1 MKKKVSIWEVLAS
14 KIIIAIL
21 VAIYYWWCSRS
32 DFNLELHNFVNGWI
46 TLLVFLLALHYYRVQ
61 KYKKEYFDE
70 LAEKTLQRCDAICLK
85 VFVVV
90 MVVAAFFGGMYGR
103 IYPAIS
109 TVVMGWVI
117 IGIVIAIT
125 ILRTI
130 MFLIMDSKGA

>member
-1 MKKKVSIWEVLAS
+1 MKNKVSVREVVAT

-21 VAIYYWWCSRS
+21 VAIYYWWCTRS
-32 DFNLELHNFVNGWI
+32 DFNPELNRFVNGWI
-46 TLLVFLLALHYYRVQ
+46 TPLGFLLVVHWYRVK

-70 LAEKTLQRCDAICLK
+70 LAEKNLQRCDAICLK
-85 VFVVV
+85 VFVVL
-90 MVVAAFFGGMYGR
+90 MVVVAFLGGMYGR

-109 TVVMGWVI
+109 TVAMGWVI

-130 MFLIMDSKGA
+130 MFIIMDSKGA